1 MIARRLFSKLDL
13 LVHLFSLEKEFIL
26 EEKTNAMKIIQ
37 VLLMESTK
45 KVLAHQ
51 FQLRMSYSKSDK
63 SLEGF
68 IYNKVWMQTID
79 PHIKV
84 IG

>member
-1 MIARRLFSKLDL
+1 MIARRLFLKYDL
-13 LVHLFSLEKEFIL
+13 LVHLFSLENEFIL

-45 KVLAHQ
+45 KVLVHQ
-51 FQLRMSYSKSDK
+51 FLLRMSCSKSDK
-63 SLEGF
+63 SLEDF
-68 IYNKVWMQTID
+68 ICNKVWMQIID
-79 PHIKV
+79 PHIQV